1 MEVLV
6 EDVLLRLVN
15 DAAHNGWIDT
25 YAISTLALDR
35 FIQFLLIYQ
44 VTLSVYS
51 LTSQSLSKSQVKNPN
66 SANHFSI
73 G

>member
-25 YAISTLALDR
+25 YAVSTLVLDG
-35 FIQFLLIYQ
+35 FI
-44 VTLSVYS
+44 
-51 LTSQSLSKSQVKNPN
+51 
-66 SANHFSI
+66 
-73 G
+73 